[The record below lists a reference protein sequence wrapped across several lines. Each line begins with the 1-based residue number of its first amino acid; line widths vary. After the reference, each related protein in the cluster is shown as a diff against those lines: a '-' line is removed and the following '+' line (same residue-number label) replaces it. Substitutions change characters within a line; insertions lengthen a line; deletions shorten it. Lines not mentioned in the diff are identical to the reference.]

1 MLAPPY
7 GAMRVDDAIRRPV
20 MAMDVNERG
29 LLHLYLVVGARKSDE
44 ETLKNMPA
52 EGGERGRL

>member
-1 MLAPPY
+1 
-7 GAMRVDDAIRRPV
+7 MRVDDAIRRPV

-44 ETLKNMPA
+44 EALKNMPA
-52 EGGERGRL
+52 EWRGAWKALGT